1 MIVEVITPDK
11 VLFSGEAVSVK
22 LPGSGGSFEALAN
35 HAPLISSL
43 DKGKVVVRT
52 TAGEETFDVTGG
64 IVEILNNKV
73 VVLAS
78 YLLLRLYTIKALR
91 W

>member
-11 VLFSGEAVSVK
+11 VLFCGEAVSVR

-43 DKGKVVVRT
+43 DKGTVVVKT
-52 TAGEETFDVTGG
+52 TSGEEIFEVSGG
-64 IVEILNNKV
+64 LVEILNNKV
-73 VVLAS
+73 VVLA
-78 YLLLRLYTIKALR
+78 
-91 W
+91 

>member
-43 DKGKVVVRT
+43 D
-52 TAGEETFDVTGG
+52 
-64 IVEILNNKV
+64 
-73 VVLAS
+73 
-78 YLLLRLYTIKALR
+78 
-91 W
+91 